1 MPQKRTCLRVRLCWN
16 AQAAFQKSGLNH
28 DAEHP
33 LVIPAAVTSIGGVSE
48 RASLLHCAASRLACT
63 LSACAE
69 RPASPSPSHVCS
81 LVDRGAPD
89 EAYALSS

>member
-1 MPQKRTCLRVRLCWN
+1 MCWN
-16 AQAAFQKSGLNH
+16 AQHAFRNTGLDH
-28 DAEHP
+28 DGANP
-33 LVIPAAVTSIGGVSE
+33 LTIPATVTSIEYVSE
-48 RASLLHCAASRLACT
+48 RARSSTAPLRVRRAS

-89 EAYALSS
+89 EAYAPSS